1 MENSKT
7 YLFFN
12 GSNENNLNNN
22 ENLIYSNKIN
32 SNLFSSETNNE
43 LLKRIDYLS
52 KKNQEKDI
60 QILTLK
66 TDVNSLATDKSC
78 LNNKIIKMNKQI
90 QQLIL
95 ELDNLNKELNKKKL
109 LKTNLNDLNNP
120 NGNNSQFQLNNLKNK
135 ILNLQSKLSEKDNKI
150 FEYQNMILDLKNDN
164 NKIFANSE
172 KKSNNYEKLLSNV
185 KNNYSSGI
193 EKRDNYINELNIK
206 LSYDKDYNNLIN
218 YIIDQISNI
227 GNLIEK
233 NDLESFNNN
242 NLKNDDLKNKNF
254 EIFPKFELIN
264 KNFQNLIKK
273 IYEIRLND
281 KEELKKSI
289 EIINNEKQKNLILEK
304 KLKNEKTERI
314 SERNDILGMDEV
326 IKENSSEIQ
335 RLNNTITNII
345 NKTDE
350 LENENKLLLT
360 QYNQFK
366 QKINELCD
374 ENINI
379 YFDFINNNFKKENF
393 PFTSLPNFSYNNE
406 PHIKLQNINLSLK
419 TLLSY
424 LNNINIKDNQ
434 NLNES
439 FNLNINNDINNIIKN
454 PINLSQINDNNINN
468 LNQNMENK
476 IFEFSQLLL
485 ESNKCL
491 AKSNIEN
498 SELIKKN
505 RLLESQLNNDINNL
519 NKDKFDDN
527 IINDLKHEIEIK
539 NFQIKSLEKL
549 INQLNKNPNHESYI
563 GKIIS
568 NKKINEFNLNKVN
581 NKFIENDKNERE
593 LNNLLNKLNKEN
605 YNSDN
610 SLSDSF
616 ISNENNMNNNFFLRN
631 NINKKI

>member
-172 KKSNNYEKLLSNV
+172 KNSNNYEKLLSNV

-360 QYNQFK
+360 QLL
-366 QKINELCD
+366 IIIL
-374 ENINI
+374 
-379 YFDFINNNFKKENF
+379 KK
-393 PFTSLPNFSYNNE
+393 
-406 PHIKLQNINLSLK
+406 
-419 TLLSY
+419 
-424 LNNINIKDNQ
+424 
-434 NLNES
+434 
-439 FNLNINNDINNIIKN
+439 
-454 PINLSQINDNNINN
+454 
-468 LNQNMENK
+468 K
-476 IFEFSQLLL
+476 IFLLL
-485 ESNKCL
+485 HYQIFHIIMN
-491 AKSNIEN
+491 
-498 SELIKKN
+498 LI
-505 RLLESQLNNDINNL
+505 LN
-519 NKDKFDDN
+519 
-527 IINDLKHEIEIK
+527 
-539 NFQIKSLEKL
+539 
-549 INQLNKNPNHESYI
+549 Y
-563 GKIIS
+563 KISIY
-568 NKKINEFNLNKVN
+568 L
-581 NKFIENDKNERE
+581 
-593 LNNLLNKLNKEN
+593 
-605 YNSDN
+605 
-610 SLSDSF
+610 
-616 ISNENNMNNNFFLRN
+616 
-631 NINKKI
+631 

>member
-172 KKSNNYEKLLSNV
+172 KNSNNYEKLLSNV

-568 NKKINEFNLNKVN
+568 NKKINEFNLN

>member
-172 KKSNNYEKLLSNV
+172 KNSNNYEKLLSNV

-345 NKTDE
+345 NKADD
-350 LENENKLLLT
+350 LDNENKLLLT
-360 QYNQFK
+360 QLNQFK

-568 NKKINEFNLNKVN
+568 NKKINEFNLN

>member
-172 KKSNNYEKLLSNV
+172 KNSNNYEKLLSNV

-314 SERNDILGMDEV
+314 NERNDILGMDEV

-434 NLNES
+434 NINES

-610 SLSDSF
+610 NLSDSF

>member
-172 KKSNNYEKLLSNV
+172 KNSNNYEKLLSNV

>member
-172 KKSNNYEKLLSNV
+172 KNSNNYEKLLSNV

-360 QYNQFK
+360 
-366 QKINELCD
+366 
-374 ENINI
+374 
-379 YFDFINNNFKKENF
+379 KK
-393 PFTSLPNFSYNNE
+393 
-406 PHIKLQNINLSLK
+406 
-419 TLLSY
+419 
-424 LNNINIKDNQ
+424 
-434 NLNES
+434 
-439 FNLNINNDINNIIKN
+439 
-454 PINLSQINDNNINN
+454 
-468 LNQNMENK
+468 K
-476 IFEFSQLLL
+476 IFLLL
-485 ESNKCL
+485 HYQIFHIIMN
-491 AKSNIEN
+491 
-498 SELIKKN
+498 LI
-505 RLLESQLNNDINNL
+505 LN
-519 NKDKFDDN
+519 
-527 IINDLKHEIEIK
+527 
-539 NFQIKSLEKL
+539 
-549 INQLNKNPNHESYI
+549 Y
-563 GKIIS
+563 KISIY
-568 NKKINEFNLNKVN
+568 L
-581 NKFIENDKNERE
+581 
-593 LNNLLNKLNKEN
+593 
-605 YNSDN
+605 
-610 SLSDSF
+610 
-616 ISNENNMNNNFFLRN
+616 
-631 NINKKI
+631 

>member
-172 KKSNNYEKLLSNV
+172 KNSNNYEKLLSNV

-568 NKKINEFNLNKVN
+568 NKKINEFNLNKIN

>member
-172 KKSNNYEKLLSNV
+172 KNSNNYEKLLSNV

-360 QYNQFK
+360 QLNQFK
-366 QKINELCD
+366 QKINDLCD

-379 YFDFINNNFKKENF
+379 YFDFINNNYKKENF
-393 PFTSLPNFSYNNE
+393 PFSSLPNFSYNNE
-406 PHIKLQNINLSLK
+406 PHIKLENINLSLK
-419 TLLSY
+419 ILLSN
-424 LNNINIKDNQ
+424 LNNLNLNIKENH
-434 NLNES
+434 NLSES
-439 FNLNINNDINNIIKN
+439 FNPNINNDINNILKSPN
-454 PINLSQINDNNINN
+454 NLSQLNENN
-468 LNQNMENK
+468 LNNMNQNMENK
-476 IFEFSQLLL
+476 ILEFSQLLL

-491 AKSNIEN
+491 AKSQIEN

-505 RLLESQLNNDINNL
+505 RLLESQLNNDIINV
-519 NKDKFDDN
+519 NKNKLDDN

-568 NKKINEFNLNKVN
+568 NKKINEFNLN

>member
-66 TDVNSLATDKSC
+66 TDVNSLSTDKSC

-172 KKSNNYEKLLSNV
+172 KNSNNYEKLLSNV

-434 NLNES
+434 NINES

-568 NKKINEFNLNKVN
+568 NKKINEFNLN

>member
-1 MENSKT
+1 MKNSKT

-95 ELDNLNKELNKKKL
+95 ELDNLNKELNTKKL

-172 KKSNNYEKLLSNV
+172 KNSNNYEKLLSNV

-568 NKKINEFNLNKVN
+568 NKKINEFNLN

>member
-1 MENSKT
+1 
-7 YLFFN
+7 
-12 GSNENNLNNN
+12 
-22 ENLIYSNKIN
+22 
-32 SNLFSSETNNE
+32 
-43 LLKRIDYLS
+43 
-52 KKNQEKDI
+52 
-60 QILTLK
+60 
-66 TDVNSLATDKSC
+66 
-78 LNNKIIKMNKQI
+78 
-90 QQLIL
+90 LIL

-172 KKSNNYEKLLSNV
+172 KNSNNYEKLLSNV

>member
-172 KKSNNYEKLLSNV
+172 KNSNNYEKLLSNV

-568 NKKINEFNLNKVN
+568 NKKINEFNLN

-593 LNNLLNKLNKEN
+593 LNNLLNKLNKE
-605 YNSDN
+605 
-610 SLSDSF
+610 
-616 ISNENNMNNNFFLRN
+616 I
-631 NINKKI
+631 

>member
-172 KKSNNYEKLLSNV
+172 KNSNNYEKLLSNV

-434 NLNES
+434 NINES

>member
-172 KKSNNYEKLLSNV
+172 KNSNNYEKLLSNV

-434 NLNES
+434 NINES

-568 NKKINEFNLNKVN
+568 NKKINEFNLN